1 MKIRLVKID
10 ELQFLTCFKHGLW
23 GSKSARF
30 KEWEKGDGLVFIVGK
45 VLAAFAEVAGDPFS
59 SKDIVWDNGLFP
71 YRIPI
76 AFDHVLEEDDRVPI
90 LGKVRQIL
98 TDSWG
103 PRYGWGILDQQPL
116 SGEAADVILNEIRA
130 KPNALQ
136 KFQTELEQRVDQ
148 AKLQREAA
156 AIPGRKRKKPYTEA
170 LPRDDEAIAEDAST
184 HTKLQRLLIELG
196 RATGCGGWIAASD
209 RARATADAKQEQCLT
224 ELPKMGLSAEATRR
238 ISYIDVIWIR
248 QNAPVC
254 AFEVETT
261 TTVYSGLLRM
271 SDLLAVVPALKLDL
285 FVVAPKERQDKVM
298 GELARPTFLKLGLS
312 EYCRFI
318 TAEEVQSLVERVRGL
333 SGHLQPSILDTIAI
347 SLEE

>member
-30 KEWEKGDGLVFIVGK
+30 NGWEKGDGLVFIVGK
-45 VLAAFAEVAGDPFS
+45 ALAAFSEVAGDPFS
-59 SKDIVWDNGLFP
+59 SKDIVWDNGIFP

-76 AFDHVLEEDDRVPI
+76 VFRHVLEEDDRVPI
-90 LGKVRQIL
+90 LGKVRQIM
-98 TDSWG
+98 TNSWG

-116 SGEAADVILNEIRA
+116 SGEAADVILNEISA

-136 KFQTELEQRVDQ
+136 KYQAELDQRIAQ
-148 AKLQREAA
+148 AKLQRETAS
-156 AIPGRKRKKPYTEA
+156 ISGRKIEKRYTEA
-170 LPRDDEAIAEDAST
+170 HPRENESVAEDAST
-184 HTKLQRLLIELG
+184 HVKLQRLLIELG
-196 RATGCGGWIAASD
+196 RATGCMVWVATND
-209 RARATADAKQEQCLT
+209 RARAAADTKQNLCLT
-224 ELPKMGLSAEATRR
+224 ELPRMGLSEEATRR

-261 TTVYSGLLRM
+261 TSVYSGLLRM

-285 FVVAPKERQDKVM
+285 FVVAPKDRQDKVM
-298 GELARPTFLKLGLS
+298 GELARPTFSKLGLN

-318 TAEEVQSLVERVRGL
+318 SAEEVQRLVEKVRGL

>member
-10 ELQFLTCFKHGLW
+10 ELQFLTCIKHGLW

-30 KEWEKGDGLVFIVGK
+30 KGWEKGDGLVFIVGK
-45 VLAAFAEVAGDPFS
+45 ALAALSEVVGDPFS
-59 SKDIVWDNGLFP
+59 SKDVVWDNGLFP

-76 AFDHVLEEDDRVPI
+76 AFRHVLEEDDRVPI
-90 LGKVRQIL
+90 LGKVRQTL

-116 SGEAADVILNEIRA
+116 SGEAADIIINELCA
-130 KPNALQ
+130 KPNALK
-136 KFQTELEQRVDQ
+136 KFQSELEQRVAQ
-148 AKLQREAA
+148 AKLQREAVS
-156 AIPGRKRKKPYTEA
+156 ISGSKRKKRYTEA
-170 LPRDDEAIAEDAST
+170 PPREEETIAEDSSM
-184 HTKLQRLLIELG
+184 HIKLQRLLIELG
-196 RATGCGGWIAASD
+196 RATGCMVWVAASD
-209 RARATADAKQEQCLT
+209 RARAIADAGKGECLT
-224 ELPKMGLSAEATRR
+224 ELPKMGLSEEATRR

-261 TTVYSGLLRM
+261 TSVYSGLLRM

-298 GELARPTFLKLGLS
+298 GELARPTFFKLGLS

-318 TAEEVQSLVERVRGL
+318 AAEEVKSLVERVRGL
-333 SGHLQPSILDTIAI
+333 SGHIQPSILYTIAI